1 MEMIKIVKGTEKE
14 VMELQANLFAR
25 IPVVAKRLASNLRQQ
40 NKENGGTENE

>member
-25 IPVVAKRLASNLRQQ
+25 IPVVAEDGSVPHQVM
-40 NKENGGTENE
+40 GSP